1 MLWVVPLWSDEI
13 LNGTTLYA
21 GEPLSA
27 RQKKVELL
35 SPRSLSRWDI
45 PSGDYSGITPVS
57 DNRYAVVSDKSAIDG
72 FYTFRIKQDRRS
84 GQVVEV
90 SDWAAFG
97 DSLHG
102 RSGRDQEGIAF
113 FPSDSTLWISGE
125 ADQRIP
131 AYRLDGSHTG
141 QELSVPEICGKEK
154 IYPNYG
160 FEALTYDNTRNLF
173 WTVTENVLK
182 ADGRVAAPGSVGPS
196 PLRLLALSPSGA
208 PVAQYTYWL
217 DEPET
222 RQKGRQY
229 AFGVVALCAL
239 DDGRLLVLE
248 REFDV
253 PKRYLKST
261 VHEKLYMV
269 RPDEADTQSS
279 APKLNGTEG
288 LLRKELVT
296 EWTTRMRLI
305 RPRLANYEG
314 MCRGIVRDDG
324 RQTLLLVS
332 DSQGGYGK
340 KFCHLR
346 DWIRVIV
353 LP

>member
-1 MLWVVPLWSDEI
+1 MLCVVPLWSDEF

-21 GEPLSA
+21 DELSSA
-27 RQKKVELL
+27 KPKKVELL

-57 DNRYAVVSDKSAIDG
+57 GNRYAVVSDKSAIDG
-72 FYTFRIKQDRRS
+72 FYTFQVKQDRRS
-84 GQVVEV
+84 GQVIDV
-90 SDWAAFG
+90 SGWTAFG
-97 DSLHG
+97 DSLRG
-102 RSGRDQEGIAF
+102 RSGRDEEGIAF
-113 FPSDSTLWISGE
+113 FPVDSTLWISGE

-131 AYRLDGSHTG
+131 AYRLDGSRTG

-160 FEALTYDNTRNLF
+160 FEALTYDKTRNLF

-182 ADGRVAAPGSVGPS
+182 ADGRVAAPGTVGPS
-196 PLRLLALSPSGA
+196 PLRLLAISPSGA
-208 PVAQYTYWL
+208 PVAQYTYLL
-217 DEPET
+217 DEPVT

-346 DWIRVIV
+346 DWIKVVV